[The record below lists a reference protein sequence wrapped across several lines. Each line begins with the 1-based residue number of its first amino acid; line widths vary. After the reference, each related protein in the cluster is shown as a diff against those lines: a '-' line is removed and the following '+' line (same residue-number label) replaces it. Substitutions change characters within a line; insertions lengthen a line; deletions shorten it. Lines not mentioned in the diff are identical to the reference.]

1 MWSQSPR
8 AGLTSH
14 TGYARGTQE
23 VGEMTPLEF
32 AITFIVGTI
41 CGIPLGVTLL
51 LCWGLCASAALS
63 DQWREDNLGER
74 RS

>member
-1 MWSQSPR
+1 
-8 AGLTSH
+8 
-14 TGYARGTQE
+14 
-23 VGEMTPLEF
+23 MTPLQF

-41 CGIPLGVTLL
+41 CGIPLGVMLL
-51 LCWGLCASAALS
+51 LGWGLCASAALG